1 MKIIGITEFGG
12 PDVLGVHEVP
22 EPHAGPAAV
31 RIRVKAAGVN
41 PADVMLRAGMLS
53 PGEAQPPWALG
64 MDAAGVIDEVGDG
77 SRWAVGD
84 RVMGIAL
91 PFSEHGGAYVEY
103 LTAADDSIT
112 SIPEATTFEEAA
124 TVPMNGLT
132 ATQTLD
138 KLALSPGQTL
148 AVVGATGT
156 LGAYVVQLAAN
167 ARLIV
172 IADGTA
178 EDEELV
184 RSLGATHFVTRG
196 EGYVERVRKIVPGG
210 VDGLADIA
218 SRKDDVLGAVADGGA
233 YASVLGWLGSP
244 QREIRFELVQVR
256 DDYLAH
262 DTHDKLDALAAAVAT
277 GELTPRV
284 AAVITAANASEAHR
298 RLEAGGLRGR
308 IVLTW

>member
-1 MKIIGITEFGG
+1 MKIIGMTGFGG
-12 PDVLGVHEVP
+12 PEVLGVHEVP

-31 RIRVKAAGVN
+31 RIRVRAAGVN
-41 PADVMLRAGMLS
+41 PADIMLRAGMIS
-53 PGEAQPPWALG
+53 PGEAKPPWALG
-64 MDAAGVIDEVGDG
+64 MDASGVIDEVGEG

-84 RVMGIAL
+84 RVMGMAL
-91 PFSEHGGAYVEY
+91 PFSVHGGAYVEY
-103 LTAADDSIT
+103 LTAPDDSIT
-112 SIPEATTFEEAA
+112 RIPDITTFEEAA
-124 TVPMNGLT
+124 TVPLNGLT

-138 KLALSPGQTL
+138 KLALTRGQTL

-156 LGAYVVQLAAN
+156 LGAYVVQLAAS
-167 ARLIV
+167 AGLIV

-178 EDEELV
+178 EDEAFL
-184 RSLGATHFVTRG
+184 RALGATHFVTRG

-233 YASVLGWLGSP
+233 YASVLGWPGSP
-244 QREIRFELVQVR
+244 QREIRFELVQVS

-262 DTHDKLDALAAAVAT
+262 EKLDVLATAVAV

-284 AAVITAANASEAHR
+284 AAVLTAANAGEAHR
-298 RLEAGGLRGR
+298 RLAAGRLRGR
-308 IVLTW
+308 IVLTF